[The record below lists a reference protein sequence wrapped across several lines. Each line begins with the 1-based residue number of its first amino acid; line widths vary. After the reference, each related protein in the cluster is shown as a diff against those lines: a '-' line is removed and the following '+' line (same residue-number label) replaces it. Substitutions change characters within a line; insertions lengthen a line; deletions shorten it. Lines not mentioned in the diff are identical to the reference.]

1 MTFSLK
7 NEWKTKRKG
16 WWPPLKANETNK
28 LSEKYF
34 NFKIAYCKMLSR
46 CLDYIL

>member
-28 LSEKYF
+28 LSEK
-34 NFKIAYCKMLSR
+34 N
-46 CLDYIL
+46 ILTLKLPIEKC